1 MARAQASKLLDQLLG
16 HNRDGEDKQ
25 VLDFMD
31 IAVCRPFLFG
41 ICPNEM
47 FLNTKMDMGE
57 CLKMHNI
64 AFKAEFEKR
73 SEQEDYGFE
82 EEVLNYLQEIIRDV
96 DQKIKQAKDALEEQE
111 ESAEAEQKAQKIHYL
126 AAQIGEKIALAESLG
141 SDGQV
146 EECLKIMQ
154 EVEDIKLEKQT
165 VDEEYRGIAPVSS
178 QQAQKLRVCEVCS
191 AYLSL
196 YDNDRRLADHF
207 GGKLHLGFVN
217 VREKMKELEERIE
230 EKRKSGKPKVWPSN
244 RRWREGR
251 YLDNHTRRSP
261 VREARSPLSRASP
274 ARRRD
279 STPREDDRSGREEDS
294 SSRKHRPEHG
304 GNSEERRD
312 RKRRSYS
319 RERHRRDSRDRSHRE
334 GSRDRSNRDSRDRSH
349 RDRRDSGDIETGL
362 IEETQG
368 AGPTETQGTGLI
380 GIGETQG
387 TCLIGIGETQGTGL
401 IGIGETQETGLI
413 GIGETQETGLIE
425 ETQGTGLIGE
435 GTRETDH
442 PGEIL
447 DLVPVRDTGDLVDT
461 LTQGTGHQGG
471 VPETGETQVPVLMR
485 DTRDIVLVLVL
496 TPVKETTVRNR
507 KDTPLALGREMQT
520 ILTLMGQ
527 TRTNLS
533 NQCELVYN
541 SNIIHY
547 TL

>member
-1 MARAQASKLLDQLLG
+1 MCIVS
-16 HNRDGEDKQ
+16 
-25 VLDFMD
+25 
-31 IAVCRPFLFG
+31 
-41 ICPNEM
+41 
-47 FLNTKMDMGE
+47 
-57 CLKMHNI
+57 
-64 AFKAEFEKR
+64 
-73 SEQEDYGFE
+73 S
-82 EEVLNYLQEIIRDV
+82 
-96 DQKIKQAKDALEEQE
+96 
-111 ESAEAEQKAQKIHYL
+111 

-349 RDRRDSGDIETGL
+349 RDRRDSRDRSHRGDSGGRTNRDSRDRSHRDRRDS
-362 IEETQG
+362 
-368 AGPTETQGTGLI
+368 
-380 GIGETQG
+380 
-387 TCLIGIGETQGTGL
+387 
-401 IGIGETQETGLI
+401 ETQETGLI

>member
-1 MARAQASKLLDQLLG
+1 MIGRAVKRTAPLENTDPSMEVTLK
-16 HNRDGEDKQ
+16 RGET
-25 VLDFMD
+25 
-31 IAVCRPFLFG
+31 G
-41 ICPNEM
+41 
-47 FLNTKMDMGE
+47 
-57 CLKMHNI
+57 
-64 AFKAEFEKR
+64 
-73 SEQEDYGFE
+73 
-82 EEVLNYLQEIIRDV
+82 RDV
-96 DQKIKQAKDALEEQE
+96 PTPVRDIEETQE
-111 ESAEAEQKAQKIHYL
+111 TGLIGKAQETGLIETQETGL
-126 AAQIGEKIALAESLG
+126 IGIGET
-141 SDGQV
+141 Q
-146 EECLKIMQ
+146 
-154 EVEDIKLEKQT
+154 
-165 VDEEYRGIAPVSS
+165 
-178 QQAQKLRVCEVCS
+178 
-191 AYLSL
+191 
-196 YDNDRRLADHF
+196 
-207 GGKLHLGFVN
+207 
-217 VREKMKELEERIE
+217 
-230 EKRKSGKPKVWPSN
+230 
-244 RRWREGR
+244 
-251 YLDNHTRRSP
+251 
-261 VREARSPLSRASP
+261 
-274 ARRRD
+274 
-279 STPREDDRSGREEDS
+279 
-294 SSRKHRPEHG
+294 
-304 GNSEERRD
+304 
-312 RKRRSYS
+312 
-319 RERHRRDSRDRSHRE
+319 
-334 GSRDRSNRDSRDRSH
+334 
-349 RDRRDSGDIETGL
+349 ETGL